1 MDVDAYNCI
10 YIHDYK
16 YYMLSYII
24 CIPLCTYKYNHT
36 VPAPWVGKV
45 AKCGY
50 NMIQYDTIWYSMI
63 QYDTV
68 WYNLIQYDTIWYNMI
83 QCLWPQAKGWKGMLR
98 LAKAGEGR
106 TEHGK
111 GDDKCFRCMYSRR
124 EQVWQLGHCWLD
136 HERTG
141 CSGRCLVI
149 LDDLH
154 ANHLVSVQVQ
164 TLHLWRQ
171 SAWGMPKSSRV
182 RSTNLSAG
190 QLEKTRRNRDI
201 QWSDTFQRLS
211 IDLRYLSC
219 SKCNLPICITAF
231 DPWTKACLAATTVFV
246 RIGNSWVNSNCLKIH
261 RHIQQLSST
270 SEVNCS
276 NVYIYIIIYM
286 WSSLQSRKRPCSLQ
300 SPSCPFRRQPA
311 DWRSRRS
318 EIFAAKKVWTPW
330 WILMTE
336 RHTMSK
342 RLLFKF

>member
-1 MDVDAYNCI
+1 MFIECSLSSYPPYFPCRKAMQWSGWSLRMLQIRTFGTRSIRTEQLHQKQILHYWYNYSDSWMWMHI
-10 YIHDYK
+10 IVYTYTTI
-16 YYMLSYII
+16 SII
-24 CIPLCTYKYNHT
+24 CWAILYVYLCVHTNIITQFQHRGWEKLQNVDTIWYNMIQYDT
-36 VPAPWVGKV
+36 VW
-45 AKCGY
+45 Y
-50 NMIQYDTIWYSMI
+50 SMIQYDTIWYNM
-63 QYDTV
+63 
-68 WYNLIQYDTIWYNMI
+68 IQYDTIWYNMI

-111 GDDKCFRCMYSRR
+111 RDDKCFRCMYSRR

-276 NVYIYIIIYM
+276 NVYIYI
-286 WSSLQSRKRPCSLQ
+286 
-300 SPSCPFRRQPA
+300 
-311 DWRSRRS
+311 
-318 EIFAAKKVWTPW
+318 
-330 WILMTE
+330 
-336 RHTMSK
+336 
-342 RLLFKF
+342 